1 MKRDESQ
8 VPKARLLK
16 DVLVRIKAA
25 YPDAALSEDMVR
37 RLYPVWVKL
46 WRKGFNA
53 EHIAATT
60 CSCNDGRTI
69 EPSLAADLD
78 LGNVKLRVP
87 KGAQPG
93 VPFGFEALRESGA
106 RNKLLQKVT
115 NAEQSINY
123 YTVMKAG
130 QENALTFA
138 RGRARKRHERLIETY
153 TQAIQQWQVQ
163 LVRAQEALRVFDEGP
178 EVPAPR
184 RTRKAAPPAPAP
196 VVSVTAAAARKRN
209 AAPAE
214 SVEARMTA
222 ALKAKKGA

>member
-16 DVLVRIKAA
+16 DVLVRVKAA
-25 YPDAALSEDMVR
+25 YPDAALSEEMVK
-37 RLYPVWVKL
+37 RLYPIWVKL

-93 VPFGFEALRESGA
+93 VPFGFDALRESGA
-106 RNKLLQKVT
+106 RNRLLQKVT

-130 QENALTFA
+130 QENTLSFA

-153 TQAIQQWQVQ
+153 AQAIQQWQVQ
-163 LVRAQEALRVFDEGP
+163 LVRAQEALRVFDEGL
-178 EVPAPR
+178 EEPAPR
-184 RTRKAAPPAPAP
+184 KTRKAAAP
-196 VVSVTAAAARKRN
+196 VPVVPVTASAPRKRK
-209 AAPAE
+209 ASPAE
-214 SVEARMTA
+214 SVEARLTA